1 VIQIWWEPEL
11 TGLVH
16 AWAEGAS
23 WSELIASTSLDE
35 GDVVRVMRRTV
46 DLLAQLPYAEVISE
60 QLRTKARKALR
71 AINRFPVCELEDLI
85 PKGQN
90 GNGVAPEQAQ
100 GQEAVSASMAGSG
113 VLPQD
118 ADSAAGDAPATL

>member
-1 VIQIWWEPEL
+1 VIPIWWEPEL

-60 QLRTKARKALR
+60 QLRSKARKALR

-90 GNGVAPEQAQ
+90 GNGVSPEQGPQ
-100 GQEAVSASMAGSG
+100 AVSAPVAGSG
-113 VLPQD
+113 VSPED
-118 ADSAAGDAPATL
+118 ADSAAGGAPATL